1 MFSSTSP
8 ATVRSKAGAI
18 LRVTSGNFLEQFDF
32 FLFGFY
38 ATYIAHTF
46 FPASSE
52 FASLMM
58 TFAVFGAGF
67 LMRPVGAIVLGA
79 YIDKVGR
86 RKGLIV
92 TLSIMAAGTFL
103 IVLIPSYQSI
113 GLWAPLLVL
122 TGRLLQGFSAGAEL
136 GGVSVY
142 LAEIATPGRK
152 GFYTSWQSGSQQ
164 VAIMVAAAMGFALN
178 ALMEESAIREWGWR
192 IPFLF
197 GCLIVPF
204 IFFLRRKLEETEE
217 FSARRHH
224 LEMRQVFK
232 TLLGNWQV
240 VVAGMLMVAMTT
252 TAFYLITVY
261 APTFG
266 KKVLMLS
273 ASDSLLV
280 TLLVAISNFIWLP
293 VGGALSDRF
302 GRKPVLIA
310 MTLLALASSYPAL
323 TLLADAPS
331 FSMMLSVLLW
341 LSFLYGL
348 YNGAM
353 IPALTE
359 IMPAEVR
366 VAGFSLA
373 YSLAT
378 AIFGGFTPVMS
389 TALIEYTGDKAS
401 PGYWMSFAAE
411 VKVMISGGFKAAL
424 EKLAPEYERQTGDTI
439 VIIPGPS
446 MGATPQA
453 IPNRLARG
461 EKADVVIMVGDALAK
476 LEKTSQTQPGSRT
489 ELADS
494 PVGMVVKKGAD
505 VPDISSEATLR
516 NALLQASSI
525 AYSDSASGRY
535 VSQTLFKK
543 LGIEKEAAAKAT
555 MVERIPV
562 ASEVAKGKYA
572 VGFQQARS
580 PVTLNILTRGKRC

>member
-1 MFSSTSP
+1 MHSATSP
-8 ATVRSKAGAI
+8 VNTRSRIGAI

-67 LMRPVGAIVLGA
+67 LMRPIGAIVLGA

-86 RKGLIV
+86 RKGLIM

-103 IVLIPSYQSI
+103 IVLIPSYEAI
-113 GLWAPLLVL
+113 GLWAPLFVL
-122 TGRLLQGFSAGAEL
+122 IGGLLQGFSAGAEL

-178 ALMEESAIREWGWR
+178 AALDQSAISSWGWR
-192 IPFLF
+192 LPFLF

-204 IFFLRRKLEETEE
+204 IFVLRRKLEETQE

-224 LEMRQVFK
+224 LDMKQVFRM
-232 TLLGNWQV
+232 LLTHWPV
-240 VVAGMLMVAMTT
+240 VVAGMMMVAMTT

-280 TLLVAISNFIWLP
+280 TLLVAISNFFWLP

-310 MTLLALASSYPAL
+310 MTLLALATAYPAL
-323 TLLADAPS
+323 MMLAASPG
-331 FSMMLSVLLW
+331 FSMMLGVLLW

-378 AIFGGFTPVMS
+378 AIFGGFTPVIS

-401 PGYWMSFAAE
+401 PGYWMSFAALC
-411 VKVMISGGFKAAL
+411 AL
-424 EKLAPEYERQTGDTI
+424 L
-439 VIIPGPS
+439 
-446 MGATPQA
+446 
-453 IPNRLARG
+453 
-461 EKADVVIMVGDALAK
+461 
-476 LEKTSQTQPGSRT
+476 
-489 ELADS
+489 
-494 PVGMVVKKGAD
+494 
-505 VPDISSEATLR
+505 ATLYLYR
-516 NALLQASSI
+516 RSTMTLQTA
-525 AYSDSASGRY
+525 GRRH
-535 VSQTLFKK
+535 
-543 LGIEKEAAAKAT
+543 A
-555 MVERIPV
+555 
-562 ASEVAKGKYA
+562 
-572 VGFQQARS
+572 
-580 PVTLNILTRGKRC
+580 

>member
-1 MFSSTSP
+1 MHSTTSLMS
-8 ATVRSKAGAI
+8 TRDRLGAI

-67 LMRPVGAIVLGA
+67 LMRPIGAIVLGA

-92 TLSIMAAGTFL
+92 TLTIMATGTFL
-103 IVLIPSYQSI
+103 IVLIPSYQTI

-122 TGRLLQGFSAGAEL
+122 IGRLLQGFSAGAEL

-178 ALMEESAIREWGWR
+178 AVLEQSAISDWGWR

-204 IFFLRRKLEETEE
+204 IFVLRRKLEETQE
-217 FSARRHH
+217 FTARRHH
-224 LEMRQVFK
+224 LAMRQVFA
-232 TLLGNWQV
+232 TLLANWQV
-240 VVAGMLMVAMTT
+240 VIAGMMMVAMTT

-280 TLLVAISNFIWLP
+280 TLLVAISNFFWLP

-302 GRKPVLIA
+302 GRRPVLIA
-310 MTLLALASSYPAL
+310 MTLLALATAWPAL
-323 TLLADAPS
+323 TMLANAPS
-331 FSMMLSVLLW
+331 FLMMLSVLLW
-341 LSFLYGL
+341 LSFIYGM

-366 VAGFSLA
+366 VVGFSLA

-378 AIFGGFTPVMS
+378 AVFGGFTPVIS

-401 PGYWMSFAAE
+401 PGYWMSFAA
-411 VKVMISGGFKAAL
+411 VCGLLATCYLYRRSAVAL
-424 EKLAPEYERQTGDTI
+424 QT
-439 VIIPGPS
+439 
-446 MGATPQA
+446 
-453 IPNRLARG
+453 AR
-461 EKADVVIMVGDALAK
+461 
-476 LEKTSQTQPGSRT
+476 
-489 ELADS
+489 
-494 PVGMVVKKGAD
+494 
-505 VPDISSEATLR
+505 
-516 NALLQASSI
+516 
-525 AYSDSASGRY
+525 
-535 VSQTLFKK
+535 
-543 LGIEKEAAAKAT
+543 
-555 MVERIPV
+555 
-562 ASEVAKGKYA
+562 
-572 VGFQQARS
+572 
-580 PVTLNILTRGKRC
+580 

>member
-1 MFSSTSP
+1 MHSTTSLMS
-8 ATVRSKAGAI
+8 TRDRIGAI

-38 ATYIAHTF
+38 ATHIAHTF

-67 LMRPVGAIVLGA
+67 LMRPIGAIVLGA

-92 TLSIMAAGTFL
+92 TLSIMATGTFL
-103 IVLIPSYQSI
+103 IVLIPSYQTI

-122 TGRLLQGFSAGAEL
+122 IGRLLQGFSAGAEL

-178 ALMEESAIREWGWR
+178 AVLEQSAISDWGWR
-192 IPFLF
+192 IPFVF

-204 IFFLRRKLEETEE
+204 IFILRRKLEETQE
-217 FSARRHH
+217 FTARRHH
-224 LEMRQVFK
+224 LAMRQVFA
-232 TLLGNWQV
+232 TLLANWQV
-240 VVAGMLMVAMTT
+240 VIAGMMMVAMTT

-280 TLLVAISNFIWLP
+280 TLLVAISNFFWLP

-302 GRKPVLIA
+302 GRRPVLIA
-310 MTLLALASSYPAL
+310 MTLLALATAWPAL
-323 TLLADAPS
+323 TLLANAPS
-331 FSMMLSVLLW
+331 FLMMLSVLLW
-341 LSFLYGL
+341 LSFIYGM

-378 AIFGGFTPVMS
+378 AVFGGFTPVIS

-401 PGYWMSFAAE
+401 PGYWMSFAAICGLLATCYLYRRSA
-411 VKVMISGGFKAAL
+411 VAL
-424 EKLAPEYERQTGDTI
+424 QT
-439 VIIPGPS
+439 
-446 MGATPQA
+446 
-453 IPNRLARG
+453 AR
-461 EKADVVIMVGDALAK
+461 
-476 LEKTSQTQPGSRT
+476 
-489 ELADS
+489 
-494 PVGMVVKKGAD
+494 
-505 VPDISSEATLR
+505 
-516 NALLQASSI
+516 
-525 AYSDSASGRY
+525 
-535 VSQTLFKK
+535 
-543 LGIEKEAAAKAT
+543 
-555 MVERIPV
+555 
-562 ASEVAKGKYA
+562 
-572 VGFQQARS
+572 
-580 PVTLNILTRGKRC
+580 